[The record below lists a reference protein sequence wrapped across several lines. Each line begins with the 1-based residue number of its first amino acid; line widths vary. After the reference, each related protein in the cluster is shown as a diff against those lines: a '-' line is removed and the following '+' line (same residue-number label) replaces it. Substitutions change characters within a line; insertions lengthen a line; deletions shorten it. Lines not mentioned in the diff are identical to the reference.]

1 MVFLPKRQSKGTISD
16 YFLTFYIFGV
26 QKFNLSLKVPQSTIL
41 MWKAISVMSLA
52 SFVTNRLRNLRDTE
66 GYDSIMTWVR
76 FYHDLG
82 TI

>member
-52 SFVTNRLRNLRDTE
+52 SF
-66 GYDSIMTWVR
+66 
-76 FYHDLG
+76 FY
-82 TI
+82 